1 MALTKCFE
9 CAREVST
16 TAPTCPGCGA
26 VLNAAALPAT
36 PPAQSGSNAG
46 AAIASF
52 FIPGLGQVIQGRP
65 AHGALFFFG
74 SLVLWPFY
82 VGWILHLVSA
92 FEAGAFKPEGAPAPA
107 PPAPPQAPPADV
119 PAAQSAEASTPA
131 APNDQTIV
139 FGLPL
144 SAWLVFMGLVA
155 VVIAIAAFMRP

>member
-9 CAREVST
+9 CGRDVST

-26 VLNAAALPAT
+26 LLNAAALPAA
-36 PPAQSGSNAG
+36 PPAQGGGNAG

-92 FEAGAFKPEGAPAPA
+92 FEAGGFKPEGAPAPPA
-107 PPAPPQAPPADV
+107 PPAAPPADAAA
-119 PAAQSAEASTPA
+119 PAAQSAETATPA
-131 APNDQTIV
+131 ETDQTLV

-144 SAWLVFMGLVA
+144 VMWLVFMGLVA
-155 VVIAIAAFMRP
+155 VVIAMAAFMRP